1 MRRHS
6 YDPTETFMM
15 TDLKDDPFDLERFVQ
30 AQVAIYDTS
39 LHEIRCGAKQS
50 HWMWFIFPQIVG
62 LGTSPMA
69 QRYAIESLDEAKAY
83 LAHPLLGLRYRE
95 CVSALQE
102 LPDRDAEEVFGPVDA
117 LKLRSSLTL
126 FALASGERLVEA
138 ALSEWFAGSD
148 PETLGLLSQHRAP

>member
-1 MRRHS
+1 LDVVH
-6 YDPTETFMM
+6 
-15 TDLKDDPFDLERFVQ
+15 L
-30 AQVAIYDTS
+30 
-39 LHEIRCGAKQS
+39 
-50 HWMWFIFPQIVG
+50 PQIVG

-83 LAHPLLGLRYRE
+83 LTHPLLGLRYRE

-102 LPDRDAEEVFGPVDA
+102 LPNRDAEEVFGPVDA

-138 ALSEWFAGSD
+138 ALSEWFASSD
-148 PETLGLLSQHRAP
+148 PETLGRLDEHRA